1 MRTFD
6 DSQTEALLN
15 NLLSQPPESPS
26 IALARDPARS
36 PAPEAGLVISVA
48 IISDDS
54 LVEAALR
61 ARLRG
66 GPEPGP
72 LLSLVDD
79 PRRAAV
85 LVWDARR
92 VEHDGEGLPILPL
105 AAREP
110 APTGFPIR
118 ASSKLALASA
128 SAPPSVVALL
138 PDGDID
144 PLPLLAAGVRGLV
157 ARDASPSRLR
167 AAIEAV
173 HRGLTVLDEDP
184 CDALIAAWAPEPVQ
198 AAPVRRRTGVGVD
211 ALTPREREVLTLL
224 ADGLS
229 NRAIA
234 EVLGIS
240 AHTVKFHVDGLLD
253 KLAARSRTHAVVEA
267 VRRGLL
273 ELA

>member
-6 DSQTEALLN
+6 DSHTEALLH
-15 NLLSQPPESPS
+15 SSAAAV
-26 IALARDPARS
+26 ALAREAARTPAG
-36 PAPEAGLVISVA
+36 PEVQVGLVITVA
-48 IISDDS
+48 IVSDDS
-54 LVEAALR
+54 LVDAALR

-66 GPEPGP
+66 GGEPGP
-72 LLSLVDD
+72 LLSLVED

-85 LVWDARR
+85 LVWDARV
-92 VEHDGEGLPILPL
+92 VEHDDEGLPVLPI
-105 AAREP
+105 AAREAAPARPGQPSAP
-110 APTGFPIR
+110 APN
-118 ASSKLALASA
+118 L
-128 SAPPSVVALL
+128 VALL
-138 PDGDID
+138 PDGDVD

-184 CDALIAAWAPEPVQ
+184 GDALIAAWSPEPT
-198 AAPVRRRTGVGVD
+198 PRRPAVD

-229 NRAIA
+229 NRAIGDA
-234 EVLGIS
+234 LGIS

-253 KLAARSRTHAVVEA
+253 KLSARSRTHAVVEA

-273 ELA
+273 DLH

>member
-1 MRTFD
+1 LDPETTVRTFD

-15 NLLSQPPESPS
+15 TSTVPQV
-26 IALARDPARS
+26 
-36 PAPEAGLVISVA
+36 GLVAPATLMISVA
-48 IISDDS
+48 IVSDDS

-72 LLSLVDD
+72 LLSLIDD

-85 LVWDARR
+85 LVWDARV
-92 VEHDGEGLPILPL
+92 VEVDDEGLPILPV

-110 APTGFPIR
+110 IR
-118 ASSKLALASA
+118 PALGLESDGSS
-128 SAPPSVVALL
+128 PPNVVALL

-184 CDALIAAWAPEPVQ
+184 GDALIAAWSPEPAVDP
-198 AAPVRRRTGVGVD
+198 APNRRAGAD
-211 ALTPREREVLTLL
+211 ELTPREREVLTLL

-234 EVLGIS
+234 DALGIS